1 MNLIIRK
8 NVLKT
13 KILLTILKS
22 ELWARHHF
30 GCSWILH
37 VATRKRQRA
46 SRMCPRAVF
55 RFSLGARVQISVGRS
70 RDLKNA
76 EKWCYLK

>member
-1 MNLIIRK
+1 LVTTSRW
-8 NVLKT
+8 
-13 KILLTILKS
+13 LLLDFSCRYKKKKAES
-22 ELWARHHF
+22 ERIKDV
-30 GCSWILH
+30 S
-37 VATRKRQRA
+37 
-46 SRMCPRAVF
+46 SSAVF